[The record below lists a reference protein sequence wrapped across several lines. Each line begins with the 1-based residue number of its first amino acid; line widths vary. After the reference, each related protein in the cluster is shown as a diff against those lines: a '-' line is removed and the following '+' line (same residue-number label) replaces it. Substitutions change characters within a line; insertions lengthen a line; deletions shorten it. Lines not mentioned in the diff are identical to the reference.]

1 MCTHPEHPVTR
12 TEAKAYRAECFGYIR
27 HAWGIV
33 SSEEGQDWTIPYID
47 MVHHLPF
54 SFAIDGSGD
63 CQGVPVPLFNL
74 VYHDALI
81 TPWASSH
88 QPSPGSWIPKNRIP
102 YLCGLLNAGIPYV
115 SLDATAEDIADLQP
129 WRELNKRV
137 ALLEMTDH
145 RFLSDDRLEEETT
158 FADGTR
164 VKVNHR
170 DGTWNITPSQS

>member
-1 MCTHPEHPVTR
+1 M
-12 TEAKAYRAECFGYIR
+12 
-27 HAWGIV
+27 
-33 SSEEGQDWTIPYID
+33 
-47 MVHHLPF
+47 
-54 SFAIDGSGD
+54 
-63 CQGVPVPLFNL
+63 PLFNL

-115 SLDATAEDIADLQP
+115 SLDATAEEVADLQP

-137 ALLEMTDH
+137 ALLEMTNH

-158 FADGTR
+158 FADGTTVR
-164 VKVNHR
+164 VNHR
-170 DGTWNITPSQS
+170 DGTWDIAASRS